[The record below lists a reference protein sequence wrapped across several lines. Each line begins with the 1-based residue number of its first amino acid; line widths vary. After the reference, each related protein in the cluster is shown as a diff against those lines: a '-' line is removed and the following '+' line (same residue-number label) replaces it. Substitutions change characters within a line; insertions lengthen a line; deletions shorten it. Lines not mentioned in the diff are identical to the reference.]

1 MSRYT
6 IPAKRSNNV
15 RVAFIITLLG
25 LLSCATPVS
34 AKQYLV
40 FNTLAFHFENADERR
55 LFTPGIGWEF
65 SPSSRVGFHAGTL
78 SDSFGFQAGY
88 AGLNY
93 ATRKFYAGPVG
104 FRLIGGASIVHKQFH
119 KNSEAETKILPL
131 PVIEIG
137 FSETAVLNISGS
149 PKLDYAGQKNNA
161 VVFFQFKLNFS

>member
-1 MSRYT
+1 MSRFK
-6 IPAKRSNNV
+6 IPAHRTTRV
-15 RVAFIITLLG
+15 RAAVVVALFG
-25 LLSCATPVS
+25 LLSLAAPVS

-104 FRLIGGASIVHKQFH
+104 FRFIGGASIVHKQFH
-119 KNSEAETKILPL
+119 KNSEPETKILPL
-131 PVIEIG
+131 PVMEIG
-137 FSETAVLNISGS
+137 FSENAVLNISGS

-161 VVFFQFKLNFS
+161 VLFFQFKLNFK